1 MSSQRRRYRLE
12 IAVKR
17 LHGLVNMSSS
27 ARIIFVVRFSSF
39 PEIFIRPHI
48 SGGGG
53 VFLRSSTGDGILS
66 LTYNVCHKAEFCLND
81 DECREMFPAQCVCR
95 MYDEGQRQ
103 ASVSWVCPCPVL
115 TAQAAEGRR
124 HGNYAMCDSAG
135 KTMGF
140 AEMSC
145 RVVLIDERM
154 FSSSVDPGAIAAPVI
169 SGPAPPFTPSAK
181 LTVNGKP
188 FVIRVV
194 LDGTDVREGN
204 KRRHRRKQDGHQDSP
219 PEKSPSSGAVI
230 AVESTSTQ
238 RNEEKRTGDCRLEN
252 ADGFDQTK
260 RGSTAKKKT
269 LLYILEYEV
278 ACQIQSNCKMLYATL
293 RREFTPLDAVN
304 VNAKTKPMTEKA
316 DCVVQRILQSA
327 NVVIQLADQLAES
340 SGQEHTSTPVEA
352 HGRRQPVNELPLPR
366 EGSVAHFL
374 TYQVLFQ
381 LQCLG
386 MNLHHVTTLYCRAL
400 DVRVSTLHSQH
411 VKFIKRLCADVQE
424 LTKCINIIV
433 QSTIDRNHSDEK
445 ADSKSSKTTY
455 SSHFNSCSSSSES
468 SSSLLSS
475 GGRSTRR
482 RSSTV
487 ESAFSIS
494 TAGSKLLA
502 TPFSTLTAS
511 TSKAVPNPNV
521 FDPKPSVPSPKGYS
535 FDTPLPSSPSKSDGQ
550 TVSAATEYGYNP
562 SPMSELRAVSS
573 SPPVHT
579 RNSLVGEGAANKV
592 TAYDNLTDSS
602 YITASLASKAPWP
615 PHSVIINS
623 GTDVQQKP
631 SLGGSSGVPV
641 PVPQATQTVVGS
653 TSTAGTDVQQKPS
666 LGGSSGVPVPV
677 PQATQPVVGST
688 STAGTDVQQ
697 KPSLG
702 GSSGVPVPV
711 PQATQPVVGSTSTAG
726 TDVQQKPSLGGSSGV
741 PVPVPQATQP
751 VVGSTSTAG
760 TDVQQKPSLGGS
772 SGVPVP
778 VPVRSF
784 NVRS

>member
-1 MSSQRRRYRLE
+1 MSSQGRRYRLE

-17 LHGLVNMSSS
+17 LHGLVNMSSL

-53 VFLRSSTGDGILS
+53 VVVQSSTGDGILS
-66 LTYNVCHKAEFCLND
+66 LTYNVCHKAEFCLTD

-103 ASVSWVCPCPVL
+103 ASVSWVCPCPLL

-124 HGNYAMCDSAG
+124 HSNYAMCDGAG

-145 RVVLIDERM
+145 RVIHIDERVL
-154 FSSSVDPGAIAAPVI
+154 SSLADPGANSPSVV
-169 SGPAPPFTPSAK
+169 SGPVPPSTPTAK

-188 FVIRVV
+188 YVIRVV
-194 LDGTDVREGN
+194 VDGTDVGEGK
-204 KRRHRRKQDGHQDSP
+204 KRRHRRTQGGHQESL
-219 PEKSPSSGAVI
+219 PENSPSSGAVI
-230 AVESTSTQ
+230 AVDGKSAQ
-238 RNEEKRTGDCRLEN
+238 KNEEKRTGDCRLEN
-252 ADGFDQTK
+252 ADECGQRK
-260 RGSTAKKKT
+260 RGSASRKKT
-269 LLYILEYEV
+269 LLHILQYDV
-278 ACQIQSNCKMLYATL
+278 ACQIQSNCEMLYATL

-304 VNAKTKPMTEKA
+304 VNAKTKPVTEKA

-327 NVVIQLADQLAES
+327 NVVIQIANQLAES
-340 SGQEHTSTPVEA
+340 SGQEHTSTPVED
-352 HGRRQPVNELPLPR
+352 HGRRQPVNNLPLPR

-386 MNLHHVTTLYCRAL
+386 MNLHHITTLYRRAM
-400 DVRVSTLHSQH
+400 DVRLSTLHSQH
-411 VKFIKRLCADVQE
+411 LKFIKKLCLDVQE

-433 QSTIDRNHSDEK
+433 QSTIDRSNGDDK

-455 SSHFNSCSSSSES
+455 SSHFTSGSSSSES

-482 RSSTV
+482 ISSTV
-487 ESAFSIS
+487 ESVSSPS

-502 TPFSTLTAS
+502 TSFSLLTPS
-511 TSKAVPNPNV
+511 TSRGVSNPNV
-521 FDPKPSVPSPKGYS
+521 SDKMPSMPSPQGYS
-535 FDTPLPSSPSKSDGQ
+535 FDTSLPSSASKPDGQ
-550 TVSAATEYGYNP
+550 AVLAATEYGYNP
-562 SPMSELRAVSS
+562 SPTFDLRAVSS
-573 SPPVHT
+573 PSPVHT
-579 RNSLVGEGAANKV
+579 INSLVGEGAANKV
-592 TAYDNLTDSS
+592 AASDNLTNPP
-602 YITASLASKAPWP
+602 YIPASHAFTAPWP
-615 PHSVIINS
+615 PLPVIINS
-623 GTDVQQKP
+623 GTDAQQK
-631 SLGGSSGVPV
+631 SSP
-641 PVPQATQTVVGS
+641 
-653 TSTAGTDVQQKPS
+653 
-666 LGGSSGVPVPV
+666 GGSSGVPVPV

-688 STAGTDVQQ
+688 STVGTDAQH
-697 KPSLG
+697 KS
-702 GSSGVPVPV
+702 
-711 PQATQPVVGSTSTAG
+711 
-726 TDVQQKPSLGGSSGV
+726 
-741 PVPVPQATQP
+741 
-751 VVGSTSTAG
+751 
-760 TDVQQKPSLGGS
+760 SLGGS